1 MLEEV
6 LNFSRRFSALLAALA
21 LVGGSQ
27 AVCAGWLP
35 TAEARMACC
44 VEGRACPMHEAND
57 HSSGSGHVMTQVE
70 VDTCCM
76 ASQREP
82 STPSN
87 PALAAAISVNV
98 LGPSTV
104 LPAVV
109 PALVLSGHW
118 RTASPIPTTP
128 VPRHV
133 LLSVFLV

>member
-1 MLEEV
+1 MLKEV

-21 LVGGSQ
+21 LVVGSP

-44 VEGRACPMHEAND
+44 VEGRVCPMHEGND
-57 HSSGSGHVMTQVE
+57 HSSGSAYVMTQVE
-70 VDTCCM
+70 ADTCCM

-87 PALAAAISVNV
+87 PTLAAAISVNV
-98 LGPSTV
+98 LGPGTV
-104 LPAVV
+104 LPAIV

-118 RTASPIPTTP
+118 RAASPTPTTP
-128 VPRHV
+128 VARHV